1 MGISSIANNPNMSQ
15 RRNDE
20 RQWQDDLVRRQRN
33 IVFPDTV
40 ENEGRFWRGIL
51 RGGIRLTTFQKIGAA
66 IVVLLAVG
74 MWGHALLTMVT
85 EPGDNRPLW
94 ARVVSVGVPLALA
107 VVMLLMFMALIGW
120 QTRRE
125 QRRKRLRQ

>member
-1 MGISSIANNPNMSQ
+1 MVFSSIADNTNMSQ

-20 RQWQDDLVRRQRN
+20 RQWQDDLVQRQRN

-51 RGGIRLTTFQKIGAA
+51 RGEIRLNTFQKIGAA

-74 MWGHALLTMVT
+74 MWGNALLTMVT

-94 ARVVSVGVPLALA
+94 ARVLSVGVPLALA

-125 QRRKRLRQ
+125 QRRNRQRR

>member
-1 MGISSIANNPNMSQ
+1 MSP

-51 RGGIRLTTFQKIGAA
+51 RGEIRLNTFQKIGAA
-66 IVVLLAVG
+66 IVILLALG
-74 MWGHALLTMVT
+74 IWGSVLLTMVV
-85 EPGDNRPLW
+85 EQNGDRPLW
-94 ARVVSVGVPLALA
+94 ARVLNVGVPLALA
-107 VVMLLMFMALIGW
+107 VVMLLVFMVMIGW

-125 QRRKRLRQ
+125 DRRNRQRR

>member
-1 MGISSIANNPNMSQ
+1 MGISSIADNTNMSQ

-20 RQWQDDLVRRQRN
+20 RQWQDDLVQRQRN

-51 RGGIRLTTFQKIGAA
+51 RGEIRLNTFQKIGAA

-94 ARVVSVGVPLALA
+94 ARVLSVGVPLALA

-125 QRRKRLRQ
+125 QRRNRQRR

>member
-1 MGISSIANNPNMSQ
+1 
-15 RRNDE
+15 
-20 RQWQDDLVRRQRN
+20 LVRRQRN
-33 IVFPDTV
+33 VVFPDTV

-51 RGGIRLTTFQKIGAA
+51 RGEIRLNAFQKIGAA

-74 MWGHALLTMVT
+74 MWGHALLTMVS

-94 ARVVSVGVPLALA
+94 ARVVSIAVPLALA

-125 QRRKRLRQ
+125 QRRNRLRR